1 MSGPTE
7 FTVFILKLKIK
18 KFFFSSQNHLFLFI
32 NEETMTTNSSNSS
45 TTVAATV
52 AAGAAVVAWI
62 AYASIQKKKKPPSSS
77 WTLLSPTIYLDYNG
91 TTPIYPEVYEAMV
104 PYFTTH
110 FGNPSSSHYY
120 GTAPRIAIEH
130 SRAQVLHTL
139 LGVPRHSRPQQQ
151 YTYNHSKD
159 DDFDNDHLI
168 TTDTD
173 TDTDTDNNI
182 DVLSSIWFTGSGT
195 ESDNLAIKL
204 SLDATAATHQKQQH
218 IVTTNVEHPA
228 IEMYLQSLEKN
239 TNRAREVTVTRVP
252 VDTEGRVASREVIAA
267 LTSNTILCTIMF
279 ANNESGA
286 LQPVAEIAHEC
297 RQRGILFHTD
307 AAVRTDWY
315 RMR

>member
-1 MSGPTE
+1 
-7 FTVFILKLKIK
+7 
-18 KFFFSSQNHLFLFI
+18 
-32 NEETMTTNSSNSS
+32 MTTNSSNSS

-77 WTLLSPTIYLDYNG
+77 LTLLSPTIYLDYNG

-130 SRAQVLHTL
+130 SRAQLLHTL

-173 TDTDTDNNI
+173 TDTDTNI

-228 IEMYLQSLEKN
+228 IEMYLQYLEKN
-239 TNRAREVTVTRVP
+239 TNRGDREVTVTRVP